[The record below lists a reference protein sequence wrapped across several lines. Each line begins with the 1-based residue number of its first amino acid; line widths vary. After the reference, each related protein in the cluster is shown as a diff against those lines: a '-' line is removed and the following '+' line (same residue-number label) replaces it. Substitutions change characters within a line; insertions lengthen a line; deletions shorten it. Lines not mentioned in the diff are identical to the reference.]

1 MPMLSS
7 LIKSADWKAEKHVP
21 VITVHSPS
29 PASPFLVPHSPIE
42 IEVSVGKEIPHPNT
56 LEHHIA
62 WAALYFVADGSQLP
76 VELART
82 EFRAHGPDLFTT
94 PVLKATVALPTPL
107 TPTPTPTPTQTLSLL
122 SGTLHAVAYCNIHG
136 LWESNRPIAVV
147 GPVRQIE
154 RTLFGG

>member
-29 PASPFLVPHSPIE
+29 PASPFPVPHSPIE
-42 IEVSVGKEIPHPNT
+42 IEVAVGKEIPHPNT

-76 VELART
+76 VELARA
-82 EFRAHGPDLFTT
+82 EFRAHGPDLFTA
-94 PVLKATVALPTPL
+94 PVFTTTITLPK
-107 TPTPTPTPTQTLSLL
+107 

-136 LWESNRPIAVV
+136 LWESEMKIAV
-147 GPVRQIE
+147 G
-154 RTLFGG
+154 

>member
-1 MPMLSS
+1 MLSS

-29 PASPFLVPHSPIE
+29 PDSPSPVPHSPIE
-42 IEVSVGKEIPHPNT
+42 IEVAVGKEIPHPNT

-76 VELART
+76 VELVRA
-82 EFRAHGPDLFTT
+82 EFRAHGLDLFTA
-94 PVLKATVALPTPL
+94 PILKTTIALPTPPL
-107 TPTPTPTPTQTLSLL
+107 PHSSTPPLSTPPLPQSTTPPLL

-136 LWESNRPIAVV
+136 LWESEMKIAV
-147 GPVRQIE
+147 G
-154 RTLFGG
+154 

>member
-21 VITVHSPS
+21 AIAAPESVK
-29 PASPFLVPHSPIE
+29 AGEPFEVE
-42 IEVSVGKEIPHPNT
+42 IAVGKEIPHPNT

-76 VELART
+76 VELARA
-82 EFRAHGPDLFTT
+82 EFRSHGPDLFTA
-94 PVLKATVALPTPL
+94 PILKATIALPSPTP
-107 TPTPTPTPTQTLSLL
+107 PTPTPTSTPTLAPTSTPTSTPTLPLL

-136 LWESNRPIAVV
+136 LWESEMKIAV
-147 GPVRQIE
+147 G
-154 RTLFGG
+154 

>member
-21 VITVHSPS
+21 VITIHSPF
-29 PASPFLVPHSPIE
+29 PVPPSPIE
-42 IEVSVGKEIPHPNT
+42 VEVSVGKEIPHPNT

-76 VELART
+76 IELARA
-82 EFRAHGPDLFTT
+82 EFRAHGPDLFTS
-94 PVLKATVALPTPL
+94 PVLKAIVTLPK
-107 TPTPTPTPTQTLSLL
+107 

-136 LWESNRPIAVV
+136 LWESEMKIVV
-147 GPVRQIE
+147 G
-154 RTLFGG
+154 